1 MIRMEL
7 KAIQPPRESEGGDTL
22 IDCRGTGTAEICI
35 LLAEYTVPSTQ
46 AFQLLERHP
55 FFRMYIADSSYGW
68 FNESTSLFAACY
80 ENIGVSGEDVERL
93 PKYLSI
99 SSSGR

>member
-7 KAIQPPRESEGGDTL
+7 KAIQPPRESEGWDTL
-22 IDCRGTGTAEICI
+22 IDCRDTGTVEICI

-55 FFRMYIADSSYGW
+55 FFRMYIADSSYG
-68 FNESTSLFAACY
+68 
-80 ENIGVSGEDVERL
+80 
-93 PKYLSI
+93 
-99 SSSGR
+99 